1 MANLDLSDKDLLQLK
16 NCQVG
21 KDLQMAKDFN
31 GAQLED
37 FNSSVSGFLRFFKV
51 FTSRFFNGER
61 NNSSLQPVTG
71 SCLMA
76 EELGCCVF
84 KGFRF

>member
-31 GAQLED
+31 CAQLED
-37 FNSSVSGFLRFFKV
+37 FNSSVHGFLRLW
-51 FTSRFFNGER
+51 S
-61 NNSSLQPVTG
+61 TG
-71 SCLMA
+71 TKDFLMA
-76 EELGCCVF
+76 HS
-84 KGFRF
+84 